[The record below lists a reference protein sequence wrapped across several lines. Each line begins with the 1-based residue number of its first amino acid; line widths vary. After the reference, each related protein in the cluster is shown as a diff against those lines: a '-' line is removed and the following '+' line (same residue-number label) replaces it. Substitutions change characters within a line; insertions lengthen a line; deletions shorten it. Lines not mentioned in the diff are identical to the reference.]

1 MFSLSLFYIGKLG
14 ATMKHLS
21 ALDALFLQLETPE
34 TPMHVGSLMM
44 LGAFGARKD
53 PYKVIRAHIEKRLH
67 LAPVFSR
74 VVRFMPLDLA
84 SPLWIDAPRMDLD
97 YHIRHLTLP
106 KPGTQ
111 AQLENAVAKLHEGAL
126 DRDRPFWQF
135 TVIDGLKSG
144 EVGFYAKIHHAAL
157 DGQGGI
163 AVAQA
168 LLDTQKKPRAT
179 PAPQAAAARLPPSA
193 SRMLASAL
201 RNTVAQY
208 GRILK
213 AVPGVAKAAG
223 RAGAVTLSSGDL
235 KKRGIAL
242 APRNRLNSAI
252 CGERL
257 FVAMQIP
264 LAEVKA
270 IARAFDGKL
279 NDAVLAICAGA
290 LRKLFAGESGAL
302 ARAMVGAVPLSL
314 RAPGDTTQ
322 ENQVSMM
329 LVSLAT
335 HIADPVK
342 RMEAIRSA
350 ATRAKMLAGSVK
362 GAIPTD
368 LPSLGIPWLMAAI
381 TPLYRKAVAAPRIP
395 VIANVVISNV
405 PGPQATLYLAGA
417 ELKAYYPGSIVTHG
431 LALNVTIVSYDGSLD
446 FGLVAC
452 KRTVP
457 DLRSFAKHL
466 TSAHKELLKAARK
479 TGRMEKR

>member
-44 LGAFGARKD
+44 LGGFGARKD
-53 PYKVIRAHIEKRLH
+53 PYKVIRAHIEKRMH

-74 VVRFMPLDLA
+74 LVKFMPLDLA
-84 SPLWIDAPRMDLD
+84 SPLWIDAPRVDLD
-97 YHIRHLTLP
+97 HHIRHVTLP

-111 AQLENAVAKLHEGAL
+111 AQLEATVARLHAGTL
-126 DRDRPFWQF
+126 DRDRPLWEF

-168 LLDTQKKPRAT
+168 LLDTQRKPRAT
-179 PAPQAAAARLPPSA
+179 AAPMKSAARMAPSA
-193 SRMLASAL
+193 SKMLASAL

-213 AVPGVAKAAG
+213 SVPGVVKAAG
-223 RAGAVTLSSGDL
+223 MAGAVTLKPSEL
-235 KKRGIAL
+235 KKRGISL
-242 APRNRLNSAI
+242 APRNRLNAAI

-264 LAEVKA
+264 LDEAKA
-270 IARAFDGKL
+270 IARHFDAKL
-279 NDAVLAICAGA
+279 NDVVLAVCSGA
-290 LRKLFAGESGAL
+290 LRRLFAGDKAAL
-302 ARAMVGAVPLSL
+302 AKSMVGAVPLSL

-329 LVSLAT
+329 LVNLAT
-335 HIADPVK
+335 HVADPVK
-342 RMEAIRSA
+342 RMAAIRA
-350 ATRAKMLAGSVK
+350 ASTRAKTIAGSLK

-405 PGPQATLYLAGA
+405 PGPQAKLYLAGA
-417 ELKAYYPGSIVTHG
+417 ELKAYYPVSIVTHG
-431 LALNVTIVSYDGSLD
+431 LALNVTIVSYNGSLD

-457 DLRSFAKHL
+457 DLRSFAKHI
-466 TSAHKELLKAARK
+466 TSAHKELLKKVNTR
-479 TGRMEKR
+479 RMEKR